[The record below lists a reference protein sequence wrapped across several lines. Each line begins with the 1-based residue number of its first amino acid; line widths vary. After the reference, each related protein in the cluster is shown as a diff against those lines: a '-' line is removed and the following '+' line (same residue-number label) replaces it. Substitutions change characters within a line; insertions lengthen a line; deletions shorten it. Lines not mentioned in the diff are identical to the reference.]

1 MTRRLRFTVIG
12 GLLFLIVALA
22 WLWSMVQNRFP
33 NIFDRETTDA
43 AELEKLRKAELRQP
57 VVSGT
62 DWPQFYGPNRDG
74 VVPAPELNT
83 DWAKKEPAKLWSV
96 PIGGGYSSFAVVDG
110 SAYTMDKID
119 NRERIVCLDTA
130 TGASRWTHD
139 REVTYRRAGT
149 NFLPGPRSTP
159 SVHGGKLY
167 AVGAMGQF
175 VCLQLPTVP
184 DGKPTLLWEKD
195 LVVEWEVSLP
205 TWSMACSPMVE
216 GDLVIVQPGG
226 RKGTVV
232 AYDRMS
238 GEVRWTAGNDATG
251 YSSPVAAT
259 LGGLRQIVAVS
270 GKNVFGMNAS
280 DGKVL
285 WKQSFVTQ
293 FDGNIALP
301 VIAGDF
307 VFVSA
312 SYNRGCACFAVE
324 PGGQSAKPVYVKPNK
339 LMRNHIGS
347 SVHRNGFVFGYD
359 NTVLACVNLR
369 EGTAVEDW
377 MPADQESKLE
387 RGCVLLLG
395 DSLLSL
401 GERGTVSLGSA
412 DAKGYTAQG
421 RLPNVLS
428 GGECWALPV
437 YVQGRLFLRDGEK
450 AVCLDLRKD

>member
-1 MTRRLRFTVIG
+1 MTRRRRFALIG
-12 GLLFLIVALA
+12 GLLLLIVALA
-22 WLWSMVQNRFP
+22 WLWNVIQVRFP
-33 NIFDRETTDA
+33 NIFDRETTDT
-43 AELEKLRKAELRQP
+43 AELEKLKKADLRQRA
-57 VVSGT
+57 VNGT
-62 DWPQFYGPNRDG
+62 NWPQFYGPNRDG
-74 VVPAPELNT
+74 VVPAPELNI
-83 DWAKKEPAKLWSV
+83 DWAKKAPAKLWSV

-110 SAYTMDKID
+110 LAYTMDKID
-119 NRERIVCLDTA
+119 NQERIVCLDTA
-130 TGASRWTHD
+130 TGATRWTYD
-139 REVTYRRAGT
+139 REVTYRREGT

-159 SVHGGKLY
+159 SVHDGKLY
-167 AVGAMGQF
+167 TVGAMGQF
-175 VCLQLPTVP
+175 VCLQLATTPT
-184 DGKPTLLWEKD
+184 GKPVLMWEKD
-195 LVVEWEVSLP
+195 LVKEWDVALP
-205 TWSMACSPMVE
+205 TWSMACSALIE

-226 RKGTVV
+226 KKGTVV
-232 AYDRMS
+232 AYDRTS
-238 GEVRWTAGNDATG
+238 GEVRWAAGNEPTG
-251 YSSPVAAT
+251 YSSPVVAT
-259 LGGLRQIVAVS
+259 LGGKRQIVAVS
-270 GKNVFGMNAS
+270 GKNVLGLQAS

-285 WKQSFVTQ
+285 WKQSFITQ
-293 FDGNIALP
+293 HDANIALP

-347 SVHRNGFVFGYD
+347 SIHRGGFIFGYD

-401 GERGTVSLGSA
+401 SERGTLSLGKA
-412 DAKGYTAQG
+412 DGKGYTPQG
-421 RLPNVLS
+421 RLANVLS

-437 YVQGRLFLRDGEK
+437 YVQGKLFLRDGEK

>member
-1 MTRRLRFTVIG
+1 MSRRRRFALIG
-12 GLLFLIVALA
+12 GLLVLLVAIA
-22 WLWSMVQNRFP
+22 WLWNVFQTRFP

-43 AELEKLRKAELRQP
+43 AELEKLRTADLRQRA
-57 VVSGT
+57 VSGT
-62 DWPQFYGPNRDG
+62 NWPQFYGPNRDG

-83 DWAKKEPAKLWSV
+83 DWTKKPPAKLWSV
-96 PIGGGYSSFAVVDG
+96 PIGGGYSSFACVDG
-110 SAYTMDKID
+110 LLYTMDKID
-119 NRERIVCLDTA
+119 NKERIVCLDTA
-130 TGASRWTHD
+130 TGATRWTHD
-139 REVTYRRAGT
+139 RDVSYRREGT

-159 SVHGGKLY
+159 AIQDGKLY
-167 AVGAMGQF
+167 AVGALGQF
-175 VCLQLPTVP
+175 VCLQLPTTP

-195 LVVEWEVSLP
+195 LVSEWQVALP
-205 TWSMACSPMVE
+205 TWSMACSPLVE

-226 RKGTVV
+226 KKGTVV
-232 AYDRMS
+232 AYDRIT
-238 GEVRWTAGNDATG
+238 GDVRWAAGTEATG
-251 YSSPVAAT
+251 YSSTVVAT
-259 LGGLRQIVAVS
+259 IQGVRQIVAVT
-270 GKNVFGMNAS
+270 GKNVIGVQAS

-293 FDGNIALP
+293 FDANIALP

-312 SYNRGCACFAVE
+312 SYSRGCACFAVE
-324 PGGQSAKPVYVKPNK
+324 PGGQSAKVVYIRPNK

-347 SVHRNGFVFGYD
+347 TVHRDGFLFGYD
-359 NTVLACVNLR
+359 NTVLTCVNLR

-401 GERGTVSLGSA
+401 SERGTLSLGTA
-412 DAKGYTAQG
+412 DGKGYTPQG

-428 GGECWALPV
+428 GSECWALPV
-437 YVQGRLFLRDGEK
+437 YVQGKLFLRDGEK
-450 AVCLDLRKD
+450 AVCLDVRKE